1 MEREAI
7 RKKIREF
14 VVENFLLDEEMEL
27 ADSESFLDAGVID
40 STGILEVVYFLEEEY
55 GISVSEEEMLPEN
68 LDSIERMGRFV
79 ALKLEA

>member
-79 ALKLEA
+79 ASKLEA